1 MSISK
6 SIVLQNPQ
14 TISSR
19 NTYIF
24 LLLISCTALLT
35 LFPETCFAAGTGLDV
50 VYDSLI
56 DKIGAGSKGSKIAA
70 ALSFVGGLWQARQG
84 NLGIAATSFGIATL
98 LGIGVENI
106 I

>member
-1 MSISK
+1 M
-6 SIVLQNPQ
+6 Q
-14 TISSR
+14 
-19 NTYIF
+19 
-24 LLLISCTALLT
+24 
-35 LFPETCFAAGTGLDV
+35 ETGNDGKFFVVSVWCVCGVGGGVVRSLPCCFAAGTGLDT

-70 ALSFVGGLWQARQG
+70 ALSFIGGLWQARQG